1 MKSKETEMADQ
12 EQPTT
17 ASAGRSLAGNGKN
30 LTERLRDAGAT
41 PDRGRGQAPIMA
53 MEVPP
58 DKEARD
64 MPIAAIV
71 RDWLEGANEHYR
83 RAGLELTASYAR
95 KLLEIE
101 DQRHAYM
108 RRMLEGLTKG

>member
-1 MKSKETEMADQ
+1 MEVEMAEQ
-12 EQPTT
+12 EQTT
-17 ASAGRSLAGNGKN
+17 GRTGNSKN
-30 LTERLRDAGAT
+30 LTERLVTLGAK
-41 PDRGRGQAPIMA
+41 PVMA
-53 MEVPP
+53 MEDRGQGP
-58 DKEARD
+58 D

-95 KLLEIE
+95 KLLELE

-108 RRMLEGLTKG
+108 RRMLEALTK

>member
-1 MKSKETEMADQ
+1 MADQ

-17 ASAGRSLAGNGKN
+17 APASRSSMLAGNGKN
-30 LTERLRDAGAT
+30 LTERLATVGAK
-41 PDRGRGQAPIMA
+41 PMMA
-53 MEVPP
+53 MEDRQDRP
-58 DKEARD
+58 D

-83 RAGLELTASYAR
+83 RAGLELTANYAR
-95 KLLEIE
+95 RLLELE

-108 RRMLEGLTKG
+108 RRMLEALTK

>member
-1 MKSKETEMADQ
+1 MADQ
-12 EQPTT
+12 EQPAT
-17 ASAGRSLAGNGKN
+17 ASAGRSSMLAGNGKN
-30 LTERLRDAGAT
+30 LTERLAAVGAK
-41 PDRGRGQAPIMA
+41 PVMA
-53 MEVPP
+53 MEASP

-95 KLLEIE
+95 RLMELE

-108 RRMLEGLTKG
+108 RRMLEALTK

>member
-1 MKSKETEMADQ
+1 MEAEMA
-12 EQPTT
+12 EQPIDKAIKHAEEMQKTL
-17 ASAGRSLAGNGKN
+17 AVAGNGKN
-30 LTERLRDAGAT
+30 LTERLRDVGAK
-41 PDRGRGQAPIMA
+41 PMMA
-53 MEVPP
+53 MDDRQDRP
-58 DKEARD
+58 D

-95 KLLEIE
+95 KLLELE

-108 RRMLEGLTKG
+108 RRMLEALTK

>member
-1 MKSKETEMADQ
+1 MPDQ
-12 EQPTT
+12 EQPIT
-17 ASAGRSLAGNGKN
+17 ATAGRSTIGGNGKN
-30 LTERLRDAGAT
+30 LTERLAT
-41 PDRGRGQAPIMA
+41 SNKPILA
-53 MEVPP
+53 MEERP
-58 DKEARD
+58 E

-95 KLLEIE
+95 KLMELE

-108 RRMLEGLTKG
+108 RRMLEALTK

>member
-1 MKSKETEMADQ
+1 LSDFFKTEETEMTEQ

-17 ASAGRSLAGNGKN
+17 ATAGRSMLSGNGKN
-30 LTERLRDAGAT
+30 LTERLRDAGAK
-41 PDRGRGQAPIMA
+41 PVMA
-53 MEVPP
+53 MEERP
-58 DKEARD
+58 E

-83 RAGLELTASYAR
+83 RAGLELTANYAR
-95 KLLEIE
+95 RLLELE

-108 RRMLEGLTKG
+108 RRMLEALTK

>member
-1 MKSKETEMADQ
+1 MEAEMADQ
-12 EQPTT
+12 EQTLNTT
-17 ASAGRSLAGNGKN
+17 GRSMLAGNGKN
-30 LTERLRDAGAT
+30 LTERLAAVGAK
-41 PDRGRGQAPIMA
+41 PMMA
-53 MEVPP
+53 MEDRQDRP
-58 DKEARD
+58 D

-95 KLLEIE
+95 KLLELE

-108 RRMLEGLTKG
+108 RRMLEALTK

>member
-1 MKSKETEMADQ
+1 MAEQ
-12 EQPTT
+12 EQAT
-17 ASAGRSLAGNGKN
+17 GRVGNGKN
-30 LTERLRDAGAT
+30 LTERLAAVGAK
-41 PDRGRGQAPIMA
+41 PVMAREAP
-53 MEVPP
+53 P
-58 DKEARD
+58 EARD

-95 KLLEIE
+95 KLLELE

-108 RRMLEGLTKG
+108 RRMLEALTK

>member
-1 MKSKETEMADQ
+1 MAEQ
-12 EQPTT
+12 EQELPTRVAKVPT
-17 ASAGRSLAGNGKN
+17 GNGKN
-30 LTERLRDAGAT
+30 LAERLREAGT
-41 PDRGRGQAPIMA
+41 KPVMA
-53 MEVPP
+53 MEVAP

-83 RAGLELTASYAR
+83 RAGLELTANYAR
-95 KLLEIE
+95 RLLELE

-108 RRMLEGLTKG
+108 RRMLEGLTK